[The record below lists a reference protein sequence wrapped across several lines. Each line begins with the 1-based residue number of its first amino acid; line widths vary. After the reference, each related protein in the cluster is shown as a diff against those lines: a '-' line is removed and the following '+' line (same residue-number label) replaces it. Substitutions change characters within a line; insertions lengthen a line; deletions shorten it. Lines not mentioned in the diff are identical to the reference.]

1 MNGLLGSYNLIA
13 GNAQSIYVCD
23 TEGGAV
29 VTLNV
34 CNRGSVTALIDVA
47 ISDTVNSP
55 ANSEW
60 IEFGVEVLGKGV
72 LERTAIALDTGQHL
86 IVRSNQFNVSAVCW
100 GVTIGETVPSIDPII
115 LNSNNDPPSWST
127 SATLPTIYAGT
138 AARIQLTAT
147 DYLPL
152 TYSVTSGTLPT
163 GLSLDSTTGLI
174 TGTPVTSGGS
184 TPSSTSSSFTVT
196 ASDGTLSTPRAF
208 NITKRWADGSSSTWA
223 APSAAAIKSLT
234 GTNTDG
240 VYWIDLPTVGPTQL
254 YCIMNTET
262 NGGGW
267 MMMMKASVGVVFQY
281 SSNLWT
287 TPNNL
292 NPTEYNQSDGN
303 AKFDVMNYFAGKD
316 FFARWPDITTVGGSI
331 SNQGCWTWLQNN
343 YYNGRRITP
352 IDFFRTAGNYAYTTS
367 GLPYGGQFIQ
377 TAKSFSGWQNNIFS
391 SQVDIN
397 FYGFNFINY
406 PSTIYGLQAKVRWGF
421 GFNENSEGNYQNP
434 DTLARGGAPGSN
446 DVSGGIGMDVSFG
459 NYSAGDRVNC
469 CQDFTGVNRSTRV
482 EVYVR

>member
-13 GNAQSIYVCD
+13 GNSQSVYVCD
-23 TEGGAV
+23 TLGGSV

-34 CNRGSVTALIDVA
+34 CNRGTSVAYVDVA

-55 ANSEW
+55 AASEW
-60 IEFGVEVLGKGV
+60 IEYSVELQPKAV
-72 LERTAIALDTGQHL
+72 LERTAIALNTGQYL
-86 IVRSNQFNVSAVCW
+86 TVRSSKSNVNAVCW
-100 GVTIGETVPSIDPII
+100 GITIGDVDNTVNAITV
-115 LNSNNDPPSWST
+115 NNNNVAPAWVT
-127 SATLPTIYAGT
+127 GSALSTIYAGNAT
-138 AARIQLTAT
+138 NIQLSAT
-147 DYLPL
+147 DYSTV

-163 GLSLDSTTGLI
+163 GLSLNSATGLI
-174 TGTPVTSGGS
+174 SGTPVTSGGT
-184 TPSSTSSSFTVT
+184 TPSSTNLSFTVS
-196 ASDGTLSTPRAF
+196 ASDGALSTPQVF
-208 NITKRWADGSSSTWA
+208 NITKKWADGASSTYA
-223 APSAAAIKSLT
+223 APSAQAIKTLT

-240 VYWIDLPTVGPTQL
+240 VYWIDLPVVGATQI
-254 YCIMNTET
+254 YCVMNAEV

-267 MMMMKASVGVVFQY
+267 MMMMKATRDTTFQY

-287 TPNNL
+287 TPNLL
-292 NPTEYNQSDGN
+292 NETDLNQNDGG
-303 AKFDVMNYFAGKD
+303 AKFHSMNYFQGKD
-316 FFARWPDITTVGGSI
+316 FYARWPDITTVGGSV

-352 IDFFRTAGNYAYTTS
+352 IEFFRTAGNYAYTTS
-367 GLPYGGQFIQ
+367 GVPYGGHFIQ

-397 FYGFNFINY
+397 FYGFNFINH
-406 PSTIYGLQAKVRWGF
+406 PNYGLSAKVRWGF

-469 CQDFTGVNRSTRV
+469 CQDFTGTNRSARV